1 MDIDKI
7 KKEVIYSDSQSRLFE
22 ITIELTE
29 EISKFHIELIEAND
43 NKTKAEL
50 KGKITLFSTLQNI
63 IDQRVEDVRVAEK
76 GRERTELLIN
86 RQFRI
91 VAELILKKET
101 YDRLVELSLINYG
114 RLKDKKAELRAK
126 KLE

>member
-29 EISKFHIELIEAND
+29 EISKFYIELVETED
-43 NKTKAEL
+43 NKSKAEL
-50 KGKITLFSTLQNI
+50 KGKISLFSTLQTI
-63 IDQRVEDVRVAEK
+63 IDKRIEDVRTAEK

-91 VAELILKKET
+91 VSELTLKKET
-101 YDRLVELSLINYG
+101 YDRIVELSLINYG